1 MILDIFKKKKS
12 VETPNKM
19 EEIASV
25 LKTKIPK
32 NHKYDTPTFIK
43 SNKIGGTFNDI
54 GIGSN
59 KTFGSCMGTSGSR
72 GTSGIHGACSIPGT
86 IGGYGYDVIHDS
98 TPRYNVTRNPHIMI
112 DSSDIVDVS
121 GLRYV
126 GKSKINGNSIY
137 EYMGGGLEQI
147 KSKGYNYEELLS
159 EFF

>member
-1 MILDIFKKKKS
+1 
-12 VETPNKM
+12 
-19 EEIASV
+19 
-25 LKTKIPK
+25 
-32 NHKYDTPTFIK
+32 
-43 SNKIGGTFNDI
+43 
-54 GIGSN
+54 
-59 KTFGSCMGTSGSR
+59 
-72 GTSGIHGACSIPGT
+72 
-86 IGGYGYDVIHDS
+86 
-98 TPRYNVTRNPHIMI
+98 MI

>member
-12 VETPNKM
+12 IEISNEM

-43 SNKIGGTFNDI
+43 SNTIGGVFNDI

-59 KTFGSCMGTSGSR
+59 KTFGSCMGTSGSQ
-72 GTSGIHGACSIPGT
+72 GTMGTHGACSIPGT
-86 IGGYGYDVIHDS
+86 IGGYGYD
-98 TPRYNVTRNPHIMI
+98 PRYSVTRNPHIMI
-112 DSSDIVDVS
+112 DSSDIVNVS

-147 KSKGYNYEELLS
+147 KSKGYNYEELFS
-159 EFF
+159 EIF